1 MQSIFRYKKITL
13 LRWECRKHLK
23 VRSISFRILWLVVDA
38 SIEGVIYSLNIL
50 STRSYFFQNNYNIFI
65 KNTIFLKCIF
75 CCAEENEY
83 AGIKQTINQ
92 KHPKKLLLMRTLTQ
106 RVEKEPGFQFFSGW
120 KTWLIF
126 CSLYKVVFN
135 LLSLWCV
142 TSIWFRFM

>member
-1 MQSIFRYKKITL
+1 MQSIFRYKKMTL
-13 LRWECRKHLK
+13 LRWECRKHFK
-23 VRSISFRILWLVVDA
+23 VRLISFRILWLVVDA

-75 CCAEENEY
+75 CCAKENEY

-120 KTWLIF
+120 QTWLIF

-135 LLSLWCV
+135 LLS
-142 TSIWFRFM
+142 